1 MAGDRGNTPSYFLR
15 FRPSPFPP
23 ASRSYRSREPRPP
36 RIFQLMAPSTEPWGR
51 SKCTRALL
59 ASFEEA
65 GILRAGRWRI
75 PAAGEVTP
83 DLREGEF
90 ICFTSHLERGLGFPT
105 SLFFRR
111 FCAFYGI
118 QPSDLGP
125 HSIEQLAIFVAFCE
139 CYLGC
144 RPYFPCSKIC
154 STGGSVVKNQ

>member
-1 MAGDRGNTPSYFLR
+1 
-15 FRPSPFPP
+15 
-23 ASRSYRSREPRPP
+23 
-36 RIFQLMAPSTEPWGR
+36 MAPSTEPWGR

-65 GILRAGRWRI
+65 GILCAGRWRI

-83 DLREGEF
+83 NPREREF

-111 FCAFYGI
+111 FCAYYGI

-125 HSIEQLAIFVAFCE
+125 HSIEQLPNATWAAGPTSL
-139 CYLGC
+139 YG
-144 RPYFPCSKIC
+144 KIC
-154 STGGSVVKNQ
+154 ST